1 MTYQNRDL
9 IRKPLCML
17 RPNEEQREKL
27 LRLAQRR
34 SNGGHIA
41 PTLLDALLEM
51 ADQMEIEEERRHAPN
66 PISRGQLDRNV
77 FGGLIAA

>member
-1 MTYQNRDL
+1 MAYDNRDL
-9 IRKPLCML
+9 IREPLCML
-17 RPNEEQREKL
+17 RPNKEQREKL
-27 LRLAQRR
+27 LRFAQRR

-51 ADQMEIEEERRHAPN
+51 ADQMEMEEEIRHAPN
-66 PISRGQLDRNV
+66 AMTSGRVDRNI